1 MSQWVAGTLF
11 DNIDKFA
18 TALGY
23 DNAGVI
29 LPLSTIPW
37 QSPTDRDAF
46 INMLTGQPPVAMPD
60 NNMLSKISQKAPVK
74 K

>member
-29 LPLSTIPW
+29 LPLATIPW

-46 INMLTGQPPVAMPD
+46 IATITGKPPVAMPD
-60 NNMLSKISQKAPVK
+60 NNMLSEASQKVQAK
-74 K
+74 